1 MKKQFLSFTLVLIS
15 LLSFAQNSYEKVMKE
30 KIDRIENAKSA
41 DGLQVLA
48 NDFERIAEK
57 EKDRWQPNYYAAFAY
72 IQKGR
77 ALMRENKLEE
87 LDALTDQAQKY
98 IDAATAI
105 EKENSEIHLLQKM
118 IYSLKMMVNPQERYM
133 TFGMKAQE
141 ELNKAEKLNPENP
154 RVLLIKAEDTY
165 FTPEQYGGSKVKGME
180 KFKKALEKFNT
191 FKPKTALDPDWG
203 KSEAE
208 YFTGSESSS
217 K

>member
-15 LLSFAQNSYEKVMKE
+15 LLSFAQSSYEKVMKE
-30 KIDRIENAKSA
+30 KIDRIENTKSA

-77 ALMRENKLEE
+77 ALMRENKLGE

-98 IDAATAI
+98 IDAATGI

-118 IYSLKMMVNPQERYM
+118 VYSLKMMVNPQERYM

-154 RVLLIKAEDTY
+154 RVFLIKAEDTY

-180 KFKKALEKFNT
+180 QFKKALEKFNT

-208 YFTGSESSS
+208 YFIGSESSS